1 MSNCVVMAR
10 LHIAGVSRHATDNR
24 ECHGVALAGHDECA
38 AGAGTSC
45 ARAEEKDY
53 PGDAWIIVE
62 KGKLHDHQDAEHVF
76 PLRLAPGLCTRSAA
90 LGLPGVTAVIEIF
103 EYQDAWPTHLSWAAL
118 LPLVAK
124 GGGTG
129 RWTR

>member
-53 PGDAWIIVE
+53 RGDALIIVE
-62 KGKLHDHQDAEHVF
+62 KGN
-76 PLRLAPGLCTRSAA
+76 CTTIKTPNTCSRCGSRRDRAREARRS
-90 LGLPGVTAVIEIF
+90 GCRE
-103 EYQDAWPTHLSWAAL
+103 
-118 LPLVAK
+118 
-124 GGGTG
+124 
-129 RWTR
+129 